1 MNNIDLLQTNTYIS
15 FNEDQESIGGIRY
28 LIDREVDKVGE
39 CVLARELNNDVSSIE
54 QEFTKCVE
62 ISQNLIQCRKD
73 YLNKYLK

>member
-1 MNNIDLLQTNTYIS
+1 M
-15 FNEDQESIGGIRY
+15 
-28 LIDREVDKVGE
+28 IDREVDKVGE